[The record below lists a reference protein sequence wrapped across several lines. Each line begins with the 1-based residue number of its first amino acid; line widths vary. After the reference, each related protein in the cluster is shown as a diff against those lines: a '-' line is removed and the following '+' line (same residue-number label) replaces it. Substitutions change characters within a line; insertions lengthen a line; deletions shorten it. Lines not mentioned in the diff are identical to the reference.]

1 MEEMLQQFHLA
12 SGLEL
17 QEIGVVEDWFV
28 ASEWY
33 GNPLRAGITNPFFM
47 SKDESD
53 LINAY
58 LKEEIRHK
66 LIFKVNPVSLP
77 KTRKECAIP
86 NYIK

>member
-58 LKEEIRHK
+58 LKEEIHHK
-66 LIFKVNPVSLP
+66 LIFKENPGFPPENEKKMRNSQLH
-77 KTRKECAIP
+77 
-86 NYIK
+86 